1 MDHIVPANIKSHEF
15 LVGVDPMAVLQA
27 YLEVLLEKDEEEAD
41 EEEVDGEAVA
51 EK

>member
-1 MDHIVPANIKSHEF
+1 
-15 LVGVDPMAVLQA
+15 MAVLQA